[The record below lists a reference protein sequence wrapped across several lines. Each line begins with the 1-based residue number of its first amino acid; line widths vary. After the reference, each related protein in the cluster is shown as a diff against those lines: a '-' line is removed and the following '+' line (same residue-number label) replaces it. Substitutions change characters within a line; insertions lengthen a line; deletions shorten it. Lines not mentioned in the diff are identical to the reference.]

1 MDWPDAPLWLS
12 NLVARGHLAHLALAV
27 LGLEGLLVLVFRSR
41 LGARALPLL
50 VNVATGAV
58 LMLIVRAA
66 LLGRPTFEILALF
79 AVAFVLHLLDAMLR
93 LRGR

>member
-1 MDWPDAPLWLS
+1 MSAALSWFETFVRDA
-12 NLVARGHLAHLALAV
+12 HLAHMALAV
-27 LGLEGLLVLVFRSR
+27 LALEALVVLLLRRR
-41 LGARALPLL
+41 LGGRTVPLL

-66 LLGRPTFEILALF
+66 LLERPALEIASLFTLAL
-79 AVAFVLHLLDAMLR
+79 ALHLADAALR

>member
-1 MDWPDAPLWLS
+1 MSEAWTWFEAF
-12 NLVARGHLAHLALAV
+12 VREGHLAHLALAV
-27 LGLEGLLVLVFRSR
+27 LALEGLAILALRHR
-41 LGARALPLL
+41 LGARTLPLL

-66 LLGRPTFEILALF
+66 LLGRPVLEIAALFTLAL
-79 AVAFVLHLLDAMLR
+79 ALHLADAALR